1 MSDLTDQPI
10 QNDGYYVLI
19 VTPLLISWAVSYFT
33 GKTDPYKYSPA
44 WFQPPGWVFGVVWTF
59 LYVMFGLILFESIV
73 DESYTVLGL
82 VIAILFL
89 TYFWQYLFN
98 YKKLYKYAIYDL
110 LAILV
115 LSLML
120 YYELI
125 KKDIHDTSKFGEGY
139 VLLYTPFIA
148 WIIFAIIMSVHTGYP
163 GISMRKMR
171 TI

>member
-10 QNDGYYVLI
+10 ENDGYYVLI
-19 VTPLLISWAVSYFT
+19 VTPLLISWTVSYFT

-59 LYVMFGLILFESIV
+59 LYVMFGLLLFESIV

-98 YKKLYKYAIYDL
+98 YKKLYKYAVYDL
-110 LAILV
+110 LAILI

-125 KKDIHDTSKFGEGY
+125 KKIFMILVNLEKVMFSYTHH
-139 VLLYTPFIA
+139 LLRGLFLLLSCLCIRV
-148 WIIFAIIMSVHTGYP
+148 ILE
-163 GISMRKMR
+163 
-171 TI
+171 